1 MMTVAS
7 EYGAALFTLSEEENV
22 KGDVAD
28 SLKVIKD
35 LILGEPSYIDLLA
48 APDIS
53 VDERCSIVDAAFDG
67 RVHEYALSFVKLI
80 LERGHIRELLDCIDE
95 FMRLYDEFDGVVLA
109 EVVSAV
115 PLSEDEKLKL
125 AKKLENRFSM
135 PVELACS
142 VDESI
147 LGGVIV
153 RADGKVMDGSL
164 KTRLADVGSVI
175 GGK

>member
-7 EYGAALFTLSEEENV
+7 EYGAALFALSEEEKV

-28 SLKVIKD
+28 SLKVIKS
-35 LILGEPSYIDLLA
+35 LISDEPTYVDLLA

-80 LERGHIRELLDCIDE
+80 LERGHIRHIFDCIDE
-95 FMRLYDEFDGVVLA
+95 YMRLYEESDGVIFA
-109 EVVSAV
+109 DVVSAV
-115 PLSEDEKLKL
+115 PLSEDEKSQL
-125 AKKLENRFSM
+125 AKKLENRFSKR
-135 PVELACS
+135 VELVCS

-164 KTRLADVGSVI
+164 KTRLTDVSSVI

>member
-22 KGDVAD
+22 KGEVFD
-28 SLKVIKD
+28 SLKAMKD

-53 VDERCSIVDAAFDG
+53 VEERCSIVDGAFEG

-80 LERGHIRELLDCIDE
+80 IERGHIRQLLDCIDE
-95 FMRLYDEFDGVVLA
+95 YMRLYDESDGVVLA

-115 PLSEDEKLKL
+115 PLTEDEKLRL
-125 AKKLENRFSM
+125 AKKLEKRFSK

-164 KTRLADVGSVI
+164 KTKLSDVGTVI